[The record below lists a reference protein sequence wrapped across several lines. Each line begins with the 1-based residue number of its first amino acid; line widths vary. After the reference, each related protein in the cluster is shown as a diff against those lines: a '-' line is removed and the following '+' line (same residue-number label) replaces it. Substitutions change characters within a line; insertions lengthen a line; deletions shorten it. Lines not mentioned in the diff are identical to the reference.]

1 MKILIA
7 EDNVVS
13 ASYLK
18 EVLEQQNTIVDVV
31 HDGEAAYLAA
41 TTKFYDLIFMDLQ
54 MPLMNGI
61 VASKKIK
68 LELVKQNKPSATII
82 ACCASDNSHEKME
95 WNEIGIN
102 QIIIKPVST
111 EIIERLLNNKRIK
124 KQPKIHSTT
133 GQKQLYSDE
142 KIVGM
147 SRGNNQFVTKMIDL
161 FVTDTPVAIE
171 NIKTNIANKD
181 YQRVKA
187 IVHRIKPSFKMMCID
202 SIEND
207 IQNIEQYCEQNNHLD
222 KIPELFNN
230 IKKTCDLVISEMKS
244 RNN

>member
-13 ASYLK
+13 AAYLK
-18 EVLEQQNTIVDVV
+18 EVLEQQDTTVDVV

-41 TTKFYDLIFMDLQ
+41 TTKFYDLIFMDFQ

-61 VASKKIK
+61 VASRKIK
-68 LELVKQNKPSATII
+68 LELVKQNKPSTTII
-82 ACCASDNSHEKME
+82 ACCTSDNSHEKMA
-95 WNEIGIN
+95 WNEIGIKE
-102 QIIIKPVST
+102 IITKPVST
-111 EIIERLLNNKRIK
+111 EIIERVINNKKTK
-124 KQPKIHSTT
+124 KHPQVAATIGK
-133 GQKQLYSDE
+133 KQLYSDE

-171 NIKTNIANKD
+171 NIKTSIDNKD

-187 IVHRIKPSFKMMCID
+187 IAHRIKPSFKMMCVD
-202 SIEND
+202 SIEDD
-207 IQNIEQYCEQNNHLD
+207 IKNIEQYCEQNNHLD

-230 IKKTCDLVISEMKS
+230 IKKKCDLVISEMKS
-244 RNN
+244 RSD